1 MKYIKLFENHSDYAA
16 YVESQDY
23 LTPNVS
29 YCVDLNEVHFNKY
42 VRDYSKEYFTIEALE
57 DGNVYFRYLSFATT
71 TDQRYM
77 EYSKDNGQTW
87 TRTTNVDNEEVVMTI
102 SMTIGE
108 KALVRGSNDT
118 LKAYNELEE
127 RYFNS
132 YFYSDIEFNVYG
144 NIMSLTHGD
153 TFIGETT
160 ITEYM
165 FNGLFFDTWGNYD
178 SGVLSSC
185 YVVDASNL
193 ILPSTTLATRCYAL
207 MFEGCT
213 SLTSAPELPALTAAT
228 ECYFEMF
235 YGCTSL
241 TTAPELPA
249 TTLANSCYSHMF
261 DGCTSLTSAPELPAT
276 TLAEMCYQFMFR
288 GCTSLTTAPELPVT
302 TLVSNCYYGMFDG
315 CTSLTSAPELP
326 ATTLAEMCYQS
337 MFYGC
342 TNLTTAPELPATTL
356 VSRCYQTMFRGCT
369 SLTTAPELPATTLVS
384 NCYNYMFY
392 GCTNLNYIKA
402 MFTTTPSTT
411 YTYNWVNGVSSTGTF
426 VKNSAASWNVTGS
439 NGIPS
444 GWTVQTAS
452 A

>member
-1 MKYIKLFENHSDYAA
+1 MKYLKKFETHSGYET
-16 YVESQDY
+16 YKNSQDY

-29 YCVDLNEVHFNKY
+29 YCVEQTEVHYAKY

-108 KALVRGSNDT
+108 KALVRGDNDT
-118 LKAYNELEE
+118 LASYNESEDC
-127 RYFNS
+127 YYNQF
-132 YFYSDIEFNVYG
+132 FYSDIEFSVYG
-144 NIMSLTHGD
+144 NIMSLIHGD
-153 TFIGETT
+153 DFIGETT

-165 FNGLFFDTWGNYD
+165 FSSLFFDSYGADFAVTPLECLIIN
-178 SGVLSSC
+178 
-185 YVVDASNL
+185 AENL
-193 ILPSTTLATRCYAL
+193 ILPATTLTSFCYSY
-207 MFEGCT
+207 MFKDCAG
-213 SLTSAPELPALTAAT
+213 LTTAPELPATTLADN
-228 ECYFEMF
+228 CYDGMF
-235 YGCTSL
+235 NGCTSL

-249 TTLANSCYSHMF
+249 TTLASSCYSNMF

-326 ATTLAEMCYQS
+326 ATTLSNYCYSS
-337 MFYGC
+337 MFSGC
-342 TNLTTAPELPATTL
+342 
-356 VSRCYQTMFRGCT
+356 S
-369 SLTTAPELPATTLVS
+369 S
-384 NCYNYMFY
+384 
-392 GCTNLNYIKA
+392 LNYIKA
-402 MFTTTPSTT
+402 MFTTTPSTQT
-411 YTYNWVNGVSSTGTF
+411 NNWVNGVSSTGTF

>member
-42 VRDYSKEYFTIEALE
+42 VRDYSKE
-57 DGNVYFRYLSFATT
+57 YFRYLSFATT

-288 GCTSLTTAPELPVT
+288 GCTSLTTAPELP
-302 TLVSNCYYGMFDG
+302 
-315 CTSLTSAPELP
+315 
-326 ATTLAEMCYQS
+326 
-337 MFYGC
+337 
-342 TNLTTAPELPATTL
+342 
-356 VSRCYQTMFRGCT
+356 
-369 SLTTAPELPATTLVS
+369 ATTLVS